1 MSPTTVKD
9 IERAIEA
16 LTLREVEE
24 LVVWLEQRYP
34 QAIDTRIQSDLEAG
48 RLDAAIGR
56 ALDDEEKGRTRPL

>member
-9 IERAIEA
+9 IERAIET

-34 QAIDTRIQSDLEAG
+34 QAIDGRIQTDLEAG
-48 RLDAAIGR
+48 SLDAAIGR